1 MRYGQGGQS
10 AGWQGPTA
18 SARFDSWP
26 ESMAGDPAPV
36 VEELTTSP
44 VRSVGR
50 PIDRR
55 VGLIIGLIAAVL
67 SFGFMT
73 HDERPGT
80 RHGGDDDVA
89 LVSASTSADPSAT
102 IEADEPAALV
112 GGSYVPAPATAL
124 AISMVV
130 DDDGASWLTVDGS
143 DIGSR
148 VVLEIAARTETGEV
162 VAHGSVAIVADDERP
177 ASDGGER
184 VGVGSVHARIALPED
199 ISPKALGVTVHWRD
213 ARTVL
218 P

>member
-1 MRYGQGGQS
+1 MRYGQGGQG

-18 SARFDSWP
+18 PARFDDWP
-26 ESMAGDPAPV
+26 ERIAGDPALV
-36 VEELTTSP
+36 VEELTTTP

-67 SFGFMT
+67 GFGFMT
-73 HDERPGT
+73 HDERLAT
-80 RHGGDDDVA
+80 WHGGDDHGA
-89 LVSASTSADPSAT
+89 LVPASTSADPNAT

-124 AISMVV
+124 AIGVVV

-143 DIGSR
+143 DIGSQ
-148 VVLEIAARTETGEV
+148 VVLEIAARTATGDL
-162 VAHGSVAIVADDERP
+162 VAQGSVAVVVDDERP

-184 VGVGSVHARIALPED
+184 VGVGSAHARIALSGD
-199 ISPKALGVTVHWRD
+199 ISPTALAVTVHWRD
-213 ARTVL
+213 ARTVVR
-218 P
+218 

>member
-10 AGWQGPTA
+10 AGWHGPTA

-26 ESMAGDPAPV
+26 ERIAGDPAPV
-36 VEELTTSP
+36 VEELTRVS

-55 VGLIIGLIAAVL
+55 VGLVIGLIAAVL
-67 SFGFMT
+67 GFGFMN

-89 LVSASTSADPSAT
+89 LVSASTAADPTAA

-112 GGSYVPAPATAL
+112 DGSYVPAPATAL
-124 AISMVV
+124 AISVVV
-130 DDDGASWLTVDGS
+130 DDEGASWLTVDGS
-143 DIGSR
+143 DIGAR
-148 VVLEIAARTETGEV
+148 VVLEIAARTATGEV
-162 VAHGSVAIVADDERP
+162 VADGSVAVVADDERP
-177 ASDGGER
+177 ASDGGQR
-184 VGVGSVHARIALPED
+184 VSGGSVHARIALPGD
-199 ISPKALGVTVHWRD
+199 ISPKAFGVTVHWRD
-213 ARTVL
+213 ARIVV

>member
-1 MRYGQGGQS
+1 MRYGQGGQT

-18 SARFDSWP
+18 SARFDSRP
-26 ESMAGDPAPV
+26 ESIAGDPAPV
-36 VEELTTSP
+36 VEELTRLP

-55 VGLIIGLIAAVL
+55 VGLVIGLIAAVVG
-67 SFGFMT
+67 FGFMT
-73 HDERPGT
+73 HDERPGS
-80 RHGGDDDVA
+80 RPGVGDDLA
-89 LVSASTSADPSAT
+89 LVSASVSADPTAT

-112 GGSYVPAPATAL
+112 GGSYVPGPATAL
-124 AISMVV
+124 AISVVV

-148 VVLEIAARTETGEV
+148 VVLEIAARTATGEV
-162 VAHGSVAIVADDERP
+162 VAHESVAVVADDERP
-177 ASDGGER
+177 ASDGGQR
-184 VGVGSVHARIALPED
+184 VGVGSVHARIALPGD

-213 ARTVL
+213 ARIVV